1 MDKPTLDPEDRHA
14 LVSNINLLFML
25 LVLAGVV
32 VRWYALGRTSLPW
45 PGIVFLL
52 IFLGNAVY
60 LSRLGSSD
68 IAAGVLISTLT
79 VALFVSGYNTG
90 GFAGPIPII
99 SPLIPIAAF
108 LLLSLRA
115 GFLSLMVVSLILLV
129 LLTLHLS
136 AKIPDNLSAETNLMV
151 VRYVAVTLTVLIT
164 GLVASAF
171 VNSHRKLLSK
181 VGLSAHTDYLTGI
194 ANRRSV
200 SLEFAKETAR
210 ARRNGSWISTLM
222 IDVDHFKR
230 FNDINGHAEGDEC
243 LKRVANVLKNAVARP
258 ADLLGRYGGEEFI
271 VVLIETDPLGAAKV
285 AETLRAEVQA
295 QNIPY
300 EDGKSA
306 VVTVSIGSFSSSDS
320 GTQREDVLIKH
331 ADLAL
336 YKAKKAGR
344 NRVVA
349 QLPEG

>member
-1 MDKPTLDPEDRHA
+1 
-14 LVSNINLLFML
+14 L
-25 LVLAGVV
+25 LVLVGVV
-32 VRWYALGRTSLPW
+32 FRWYALGGTSLPW
-45 PGIVFLL
+45 PGTAFLL
-52 IFLGNAVY
+52 ILLGNAVY
-60 LSRLGSSD
+60 LSRSGSSD
-68 IAAGVLISTLT
+68 IAAGVLVSTLT
-79 VALFVSGYNTG
+79 VALIVAGYNTG
-90 GFAGPIPII
+90 GFSGPIPIV
-99 SPLIPIAAF
+99 SPLIPIAAI
-108 LLLSLRA
+108 LLLSSRA
-115 GFLSLMVVSLILLV
+115 GFLSLMVVSLSLLI
-129 LLTLHLS
+129 LLTLHLT
-136 AKIPDNLSAETNLMV
+136 AQIPDNPNGETYLLV

-164 GLVASAF
+164 GWVVSAF
-171 VNSHRKLLSK
+171 VNSHRKLLSE
-181 VGLSAHTDYLTGI
+181 VDLSARTDYLTGI

-200 SLEFAKETAR
+200 ALGLAKESAR

-243 LKRVANVLKNAVARP
+243 LKRVANVLKNAVKRP

-271 VVLIETDPLGAAKV
+271 VVLTETDPLGAAKV
-285 AETLRAEVQA
+285 AETLRTEVQA

-300 EDGKSA
+300 ENGKSE
-306 VVTVSIGSFSSSDS
+306 VVTISIGSFSSSDE

-349 QLPEG
+349 QLSEG